1 MYKHADFLLHLQA
14 KVPRAA
20 FMSVLVVVIF
30 HVKLPVLACDLQ
42 EFKTS
47 ELSKCV
53 NLLSEHWSSQWASSI
68 TWFCLKK
75 KLLTIYICTIIETI
89 YQSLHFRMRKTA
101 TNGKLS
107 NSRPIR

>member
-42 EFKTS
+42 EFNLKLLK
-47 ELSKCV
+47 LSKCV
-53 NLLSEHWSSQWASSI
+53 NLLGEHWSSQWASSV
-68 TWFCLKK
+68 TRYFV
-75 KLLTIYICTIIETI
+75 
-89 YQSLHFRMRKTA
+89 
-101 TNGKLS
+101 
-107 NSRPIR
+107 